1 MNSLLNLSLIIFL
14 RFIHVIECINIYF
27 LLLMK
32 GILLHKHDAVWF
44 SVQSMDDMWVASSF

>member
-1 MNSLLNLSLIIFL
+1 M
-14 RFIHVIECINIYF
+14 IECINIYF

-44 SVQSMDDMWVASSF
+44 SVQSMDDMWVASGF